1 MLKPDDP
8 FQRRQREREKKRK
21 KAEKRRRRISS
32 SAPPAVTEAPF
43 PPEGDGLGGLS
54 RAVDRLFSPLGS
66 DRLEIRSL
74 LPSDAEAMFAYRSYP
89 EVSRYQNWEPAS
101 VEEVGSFIKALQ
113 GTEPP
118 EWFQVGIALRG
129 TGELIGDCGFRIL
142 PGDPRQAEIGISV
155 APAFQHRGYALEA
168 LRILLGHL
176 FSTLGLHRVHGS
188 VDPRNAASL
197 ALLRRAGMRQEA
209 HFLESYWSK
218 GEWTDDVVFGI
229 LEREWE
235 EIHFS
240 S

>member
-1 MLKPDDP
+1 MLKPDDQ
-8 FQRRQREREKKRK
+8 FQRRQRERQKKRK
-21 KAEKRRRRISS
+21 KAEKLRRRTSS
-32 SAPPAVTEAPF
+32 SAPPAVPEAPF

-54 RAVDRLFSPLGS
+54 RAA

-74 LPSDAEAMFAYRSYP
+74 LPSDAEVMFGYRSDP

-101 VEEVGSFIKALQ
+101 VEEVGAFIEALH

-168 LRILLGHL
+168 LRLLLGHL

-209 HFLESYWSK
+209 HFMESYWSK
-218 GEWTDDVVFGI
+218 GEWADDVVFGI

-235 EIHFS
+235 EIHFPS
-240 S
+240 